1 MKKNIHRLLTILAVL
16 VFAITPALVWGKT
29 YVVVV
34 GVDVENTLHGIPVH
48 MTKRMAKFYKYEQN
62 AEVFLML
69 DKNATYNNVVSVMK
83 KMFGKANKGDAIVFV
98 YNGHGYISKSGAAGG
113 ITMAGS
119 KSCLGYDEIQK
130 IMKSSKATYKMAFID
145 ACYSGGITYKNK
157 NTVVRYNNYQQKQNV
172 NVMIYSSAPGNSP
185 GYILINGNK
194 YISFLDYCLTGMK
207 GAADEN
213 NDKKVTARELFNWV
227 NPRCIEALSVHPQM
241 WGKFDNNLVVSYLN
255 VGSKK

>member
-34 GVDVENTLHGIPVH
+34 GVDVENTLHGIPAH

-83 KMFGKANKGDAIVFV
+83 KMFGKAVKGDAIVFV
-98 YNGHGYISKSGAAGG
+98 YNGHGYITTSWAAGG
-113 ITMAGS
+113 ITMAGQ
-119 KSCLGYDEIQK
+119 KKCLGYDEIK
-130 IMKSSKATYKMAFID
+130 NIMKSSKASYKMAFVD

-157 NTVVRYNNYQQKQNV
+157 SKVVRYNNSNPKQDV

-185 GYILINGNK
+185 GYILTYGNQ
-194 YISFLDYCLTGMK
+194 YISFLDYCLQGMK

-227 NPRCIEALSVHPQM
+227 NPRSIENLEVHPQM
-241 WGKFDNNLVVSYLN
+241 WGKFDNNLVVSYL
-255 VGSKK
+255 K

>member
-34 GVDVENTLHGIPVH
+34 GVDVENTLHGIPAH

-119 KSCLGYDEIQK
+119 KTSLGYDEIQK

-157 NTVVRYNNYQQKQNV
+157 NTVV
-172 NVMIYSSAPGNSP
+172 
-185 GYILINGNK
+185 IN
-194 YISFLDYCLTGMK
+194 IFQLT
-207 GAADEN
+207 
-213 NDKKVTARELFNWV
+213 
-227 NPRCIEALSVHPQM
+227 LSVFLHH
-241 WGKFDNNLVVSYLN
+241 LLN
-255 VGSKK
+255 SFILYNVYQLI

>member
-16 VFAITPALVWGKT
+16 VFAITPALMWGKT

-34 GVDVENTLHGIPVH
+34 GVDVENSLHGIPAH
-48 MTKRMAKFYKYEQN
+48 MTKRMAQFYKYEQN

-69 DKNATYNNVVSVMK
+69 DKNATYSNVVSVMK

-98 YNGHGYISKSGAAGG
+98 YNGHGYIKSSWAAGG

-119 KSCLGYDEIQK
+119 KRSLGYDEIQN

-145 ACYSGGITYKNK
+145 ACYSGGITSKNK
-157 NTVVRYNNYQQKQNV
+157 NTVVRNNSYQQRQNV

-185 GYILINGNK
+185 GYILTNGRQ
-194 YISFLDYCLTGMK
+194 YISFLDYCLEGMK
-207 GAADEN
+207 GAADAN
-213 NDKKVTARELFNWV
+213 KDNKVTARELFNWV
-227 NPRCIEALSVHPQM
+227 NPRCIETLSVHPQM
-241 WGKFDNNLVVSYLN
+241 WGKFDNNLVVSYLK